1 MSDIANSPAKSARP
15 FLEGLPGLSARFVE
29 GVVLLVS
36 FAVVF
41 LGVLFLISALSLQHS
56 VQTNTDPQ
64 TPATIGA
71 VRLDIATLDSI
82 DEQSAALT
90 DQLNAL
96 RAERA
101 AHQKT
106 VIDQETKMLILRGNV
121 KSIVRSVVAK
131 YPYDPA
137 VSGILPKL
145 TANLQDWQTLGQSVD
160 SLIEEAK
167 AKEKAAPPETDAQRS
182 SPSFVAELSSAVSA
196 PLQDFTLAK
205 ELYVD
210 ASSRDQA
217 DGAAEDKL
225 HAQLANIA
233 PAGRLKDPSYR
244 SVVEDFRAFKWLVG
258 SHLFD
263 VVLVPN
269 TMLVLMLSIFMG
281 MLGSLIYLA
290 REMIL
295 FGEIKKPSEMLFRIG
310 LGAAVALSLY
320 FFASAGVLALSQSS
334 AGQGNSDMSP
344 YLISFLGITAGYL
357 SDRVTAWMRDVGERT
372 FKLEE
377 TKEPD
382 RWGVGL
388 AQQIAQQNLATDQI
402 AAGIGSDRGEV
413 QAWIDRRKPVPG
425 AMQPLLSAY
434 LRVHPFALFTDI
446 KPESVP

>member
-1 MSDIANSPAKSARP
+1 MSDIANNSEKPAKP
-15 FLEGLPGLSARFVE
+15 FLERLPGLSARFVE
-29 GVVLLVS
+29 GVVLLLS

-41 LGVLFLISALSLQHS
+41 VGVLFLISALSLQHS

-64 TPATIGA
+64 TPATIGS

-82 DEQSAALT
+82 DEQSASLT

-96 RAERA
+96 RGERA
-101 AHQKT
+101 AHQKA

-121 KSIVRSVVAK
+121 KSIIRSVVTK

-137 VSGILPKL
+137 ASGILPKL
-145 TANLQDWQTLGQSVD
+145 TANLQDWQTVGQSVD

-167 AKEKAAPPETDAQRS
+167 AKEKATLPGTGAQRS
-182 SPSFVAELSSAVSA
+182 TPGFVAELSSAVSA

-334 AGQGNSDMSP
+334 AGQGN
-344 YLISFLGITAGYL
+344 
-357 SDRVTAWMRDVGERT
+357 
-372 FKLEE
+372 
-377 TKEPD
+377 
-382 RWGVGL
+382 
-388 AQQIAQQNLATDQI
+388 
-402 AAGIGSDRGEV
+402 
-413 QAWIDRRKPVPG
+413 
-425 AMQPLLSAY
+425 
-434 LRVHPFALFTDI
+434 
-446 KPESVP
+446 